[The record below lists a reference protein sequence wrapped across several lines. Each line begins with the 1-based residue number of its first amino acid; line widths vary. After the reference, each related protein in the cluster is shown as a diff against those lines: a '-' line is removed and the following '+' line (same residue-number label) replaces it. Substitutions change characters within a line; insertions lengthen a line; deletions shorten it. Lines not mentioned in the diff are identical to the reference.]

1 MKNRKNKG
9 ASPFK
14 KAVTGM
20 LCIIA
25 MATIGANFV
34 DPRSGV
40 QLVLICLTGIAGV
53 IVGKNLKKMGVI

>member
-1 MKNRKNKG
+1 
-9 ASPFK
+9 
-14 KAVTGM
+14 M